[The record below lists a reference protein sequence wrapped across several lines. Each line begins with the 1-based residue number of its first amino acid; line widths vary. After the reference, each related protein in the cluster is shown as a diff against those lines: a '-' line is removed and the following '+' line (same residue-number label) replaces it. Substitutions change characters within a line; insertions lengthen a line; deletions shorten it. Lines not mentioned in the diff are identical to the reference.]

1 MNRAG
6 LAAGNYFSTNW
17 PKAGAM
23 QWVVQ
28 LAQLRLRGT
37 FGALVIAAACL
48 SACAVPSPNPSTSNL
63 SPAPAAGVA
72 SLTPPAPPKAA
83 PATPTFIQT
92 GVASWYGKTRRWR
105 RTASGQRL
113 HDNELTAAH
122 RTLPMGTIARVT
134 NLYNGETVK
143 VRINDRGPFVRGRV
157 IDLSPDAATKLDMKQ
172 AGVAPVRVEV
182 FASDQPAVQ
191 EAKSLAALLPAIG
204 AGPPW

>member
-1 MNRAG
+1 MR
-6 LAAGNYFSTNW
+6 
-17 PKAGAM
+17 
-23 QWVVQ
+23 WVVQ
-28 LAQLRLRGT
+28 LAQLRLRGPLA
-37 FGALVIAAACL
+37 ALVMAAACL
-48 SACAVPSPNPSTSNL
+48 SACAVPSPNPAASNL
-63 SPAPAAGVA
+63 PPASAADVA
-72 SLTPPAPPKAA
+72 SLTPQAPPKAA

-92 GVASWYGKTRRWR
+92 GVASWYGEKRRWR

-157 IDLSPDAATKLDMKQ
+157 IDLSPDAASKLDMKR

-182 FASDQPAVQ
+182 FASDQPAAQ
-191 EAKSLAALLPAIG
+191 EAKNLAALLPAIG
-204 AGPPW
+204 DNPPW